1 MKDWQGIG
9 ILTQLSWVL
18 ALLVLLPL
26 GLGIW
31 ADRMFH
37 TSPAFFLV
45 GALFGI
51 LAGTIGAVRVATR
64 AIEDVEKAHRP
75 AVDGTTHKEDKA

>member
-9 ILTQLSWVL
+9 ILMQLGWVL

-31 ADRMFH
+31 ADRTFH
-37 TSPAFFLV
+37 TSPVFFLV
-45 GALFGI
+45 GALLGI
-51 LAGTIGAVRVATR
+51 LAGTIGGVRVATR
-64 AIEDVEKAHRP
+64 AIDDVEKAHKGVAEGAAHR
-75 AVDGTTHKEDKA
+75 EDKA